1 MKWPIGDE
9 LQPKNTISD
18 DKVADAHAQNWSD
31 KWLPAK
37 AKPYTRLMRLDRP
50 VGVWL
55 LLWPCF
61 WGQIL
66 ALTEVE
72 INGGLYS
79 VTFWAQVKY
88 VILCFTGAII
98 MRGAGCVYNDL
109 VDYKYDMQVERT
121 KSRPLPAGDVST
133 GQAKKFLF
141 FLLLAGFL
149 VLIQFNWF
157 TIFVGAASLILVAI
171 YPWMKR
177 FTYWPQAFLGLTFNW
192 GALVGFGAVN
202 GYLSDAA
209 LLLYA
214 AGFFWTIG
222 YDTIYAH
229 QDKDDD
235 MMVGLKSTA
244 ILFGNRTKLWL
255 AALYALFVTCLTISG
270 LLAGFGLVFLG
281 LMPLLIAQLIWQIY
295 KLDLDDGDLCLKLF
309 QSNIM
314 FGGAVT
320 LVFLICYLLIGIV

>member
-1 MKWPIGDE
+1 M
-9 LQPKNTISD
+9 QPKNLKNT

-31 KWLPAK
+31 KWLPDRIT
-37 AKPYTRLMRLDRP
+37 PYARLMRLDRP

-55 LLWPCF
+55 LMWPCF

-66 ALTEVE
+66 ALTEAE
-72 INGGLYS
+72 LNGGLYTIS
-79 VTFWAQVKY
+79 FWEQLKY
-88 VILCFTGAII
+88 VALCLIGAVI

-133 GQAKKFLF
+133 GQAKKFLL
-141 FLLLAGFL
+141 FLLLAGLL

-157 TIFVGAASLILVAI
+157 TIFVGAASLVLVAI

-177 FTYWPQAFLGLTFNW
+177 FTYWPQAFLGLAFNW

-202 GYLSDAA
+202 GYLSGAA

-214 AGFFWTIG
+214 SGFFWTIG

-235 MMVGLKSTA
+235 MMIGLKSTA

-255 AALYALFVTCLTISG
+255 VILYGLFIACLTISG
-270 LLAGFGLVFLG
+270 LLAGFNLVFLV

-295 KLDLDDGDLCLKLF
+295 KLDLNDSDLCLKLF
-309 QSNIM
+309 KSNIM
-314 FGGAVT
+314 FGGLVT
-320 LVFLICYLLIGIV
+320 LVFLFSYLAMSVT

>member
-1 MKWPIGDE
+1 MT
-9 LQPKNTISD
+9 QKNTANT
-18 DKVADAHAQNWSD
+18 DKVADAHIENWSD

-37 AKPYTRLMRLDRP
+37 ARPYARLMRLDRP

-66 ALTEVE
+66 ALTEAE
-72 INGGLYS
+72 INGNLYS
-79 VTFWAQVKY
+79 VSFMAQLKY
-88 VILCFTGAII
+88 VLLCLVGAII
-98 MRGAGCVYNDL
+98 MRGAGCAYNDL
-109 VDYKYDMQVERT
+109 VDYKYDKQVERT
-121 KSRPLPAGDVST
+121 KSRPLPAGDISIS
-133 GQAKKFLF
+133 QAKKFLI

-157 TIFVGAASLILVAI
+157 TILVGAASLILVGI

-177 FTYWPQAFLGLTFNW
+177 FTYWPQAFLGLAFNW
-192 GALVGFGAVN
+192 GVFVGFGAVN
-202 GYLSDAA
+202 GYLSNAA

-235 MMVGLKSTA
+235 IMVGLKSTA

-255 AALYALFVTCLTISG
+255 AILYGLFIICLTLSG
-270 LLAGFGLVFLG
+270 LSAGFNMVFIIL
-281 LMPLLIAQLIWQIY
+281 LPLLVGQLIWQIY
-295 KLDLDDGDLCLKLF
+295 KLDLKDSDLCLKLF

-314 FGGAVT
+314 FGGLVT
-320 LVFLICYLLIGIV
+320 LVFFFSYLAMGIN